1 VSQSSGSGRLTALTL
16 WLDVVLS
23 ARARVIVLAA
33 GFLLPVA
40 FFFPLWEITMFAQMF
55 PEGIRMS
62 IFAHKLVGGNNGA
75 DLQGINILN
84 HYIGMREI
92 RAQDFPEM
100 KFIPFALGLFFL
112 LGLRTAVF
120 GRVHQVLDSLVLFTY
135 FGLFSLAAFYYRM
148 HTFGHQLSPE
158 APIKVA
164 PFTPPVFG
172 HQHIANF
179 DVYSYPGLGTY
190 LLGAY
195 ALVLAGVLI
204 LETRRES
211 RGTIAQAPRVA
222 A

>member
-1 VSQSSGSGRLTALTL
+1 MNLTVL
-16 WLDVVLS
+16 LDQVLS
-23 ARARVIVLAA
+23 PRARIAVLGA
-33 GFLLPVA
+33 GAFLLIA
-40 FFFPLWEITMFAQMF
+40 LFFPLWEITMFAQMF

-62 IFAHKLVGGNNGA
+62 IFAHKLVGGNEGA

-120 GRVHQVLDSLVLFTY
+120 GRVHQLVDLLVLFTY
-135 FGLFSLAAFYYRM
+135 FGLFSLGAFYYRM
-148 HTFGHQLSPE
+148 HSFGHQLSPE
-158 APIKVA
+158 APIKVDA
-164 PFTPPVFG
+164 FTPPVFG

-179 DVYSYPGLGTY
+179 DVYSYPALGTY

-195 ALVLAGVLI
+195 AVVLGALLL
-204 LETRRES
+204 LEARRK
-211 RGTIAQAPRVA
+211 APPVPAMRAMA

>member
-1 VSQSSGSGRLTALTL
+1 MTSLTL
-16 WLDVVLS
+16 WLDEVLS
-23 ARARVIVLAA
+23 PRARLAVLGA
-33 GFLLPVA
+33 GAFLLVA
-40 FFFPLWEITMFAQMF
+40 LFFPLWQITMFAQMF

-62 IFAHKLVGGNNGA
+62 IYAHKLVGGNAGA

-100 KFIPFALGLFFL
+100 KFIPFAVGLFFL

-120 GRVHQVLDSLVLFTY
+120 GRVHQLVDLLVLFTY

-148 HTFGHQLSPE
+148 YTFGHQLSPE

-179 DVYSYPGLGTY
+179 DVYSYPGPGTY
-190 LLGAY
+190 LLGCY
-195 ALVLAGVLI
+195 ALVLGIALALEARRKSRSQAGVKHL
-204 LETRRES
+204 
-211 RGTIAQAPRVA
+211 AVA
-222 A
+222 

>member
-1 VSQSSGSGRLTALTL
+1 MSLTL
-16 WLDVVLS
+16 WLDRGLS
-23 ARARVIVLAA
+23 PRARLAVLGA
-33 GFLLPVA
+33 GGLLLIALFL
-40 FFFPLWEITMFAQMF
+40 PLWEITMFAQMF
-55 PEGIRMS
+55 PEGIRMW
-62 IFAHKLVGGNNGA
+62 IYPHRLVGGNGGA

-84 HYIGMREI
+84 HYIGMAEI

-120 GRVHQVLDSLVLFTY
+120 GRVHQLVDLLVLFTY
-135 FGLFSLAAFYYRM
+135 FGLFSLGAFYYRM
-148 HTFGHQLSPE
+148 YTFGHQLSPE
-158 APIKVA
+158 APIRVP

-195 ALVLAGVLI
+195 ALVLGVLLVI
-204 LETRRES
+204 EARRK
-211 RGTIAQAPRVA
+211 APAAVPVNRVA
-222 A
+222 AA

>member
-1 VSQSSGSGRLTALTL
+1 MNQPPGFGRLTALTL

-23 ARARVIVLAA
+23 ARARLFVLAA

-40 FFFPLWEITMFAQMF
+40 LFFPLWEITMFAQMF

-100 KFIPFALGLFFL
+100 KFIPFALGLFIL
-112 LGLRTAVF
+112 LGFRTAVF
-120 GRVHQVLDSLVLFTY
+120 GRVHQVVDSLVLFTY

-148 HTFGHQLSPE
+148 HSFGHQLSPE

-172 HQHIANF
+172 HQRIANF
-179 DVYSYPGLGTY
+179 DVYSYPGPGTY

-204 LETRRES
+204 LETRRGG
-211 RGTIAQAPRVA
+211 RRDTMQRTRMA

>member
-1 VSQSSGSGRLTALTL
+1 MSLTA
-16 WLDVVLS
+16 WLDEVLS
-23 ARARVIVLAA
+23 TRTRLAVVAA
-33 GFLLPVA
+33 GVLLPMA
-40 FFFPLWEITMFAQMF
+40 LIFPLWEITMFAGQF

-62 IFAHKLVGGNNGA
+62 IFAHKLVGGNGGA

-100 KFIPFALGLFFL
+100 KFIPFALGLFLL

-120 GRVHQVLDSLVLFTY
+120 GRLHQLVDLLVLFTY

-148 HTFGHQLSPE
+148 YTFGHQLSPE
-158 APIKVA
+158 APINVA

-172 HQHIANF
+172 HQQIANF
-179 DVYSYPGLGTY
+179 DVYSYPGPATY
-190 LLGAY
+190 VLGAY
-195 ALVLAGVLI
+195 ALLLVGALI
-204 LETRRES
+204 LEARAKRWKV
-211 RGTIAQAPRVA
+211 RQLKAAVA